1 MTIVFMGTPEFAVP
15 SLRILLDRGHH
26 VAAVVTAPD
35 KPRGRGQH
43 VSCTPVKD
51 FATALSIP
59 VLQPENLR
67 DPSFA
72 DALAAFHA
80 DLFVIVAF
88 RILPKEIFTIPAL
101 GAFNLHASLL
111 PKYRGA
117 APVNWAIINGDRES
131 GVTTFFLQ
139 EKVDTG
145 SILLQ
150 RSVPI
155 TDTMNAGEL
164 HDVLMELG
172 AAAVAET
179 VAMIDERRAVP
190 YAQDDAL
197 ASPAPKIF
205 KDDCRIVWDRPA
217 HAVHNFIRGLSP
229 HPAAWTTLNGKT
241 VKLYAAREADIMHG
255 AGPEPS
261 AVASSVTPPVR
272 EGLTPGMLR
281 AAGDTL
287 FCGTARGAIEILE
300 LQLEG
305 KKRLGGAEFLRGYR
319 LAEPAAFV

>member
-1 MTIVFMGTPEFAVP
+1 MTIVFMGTPDFAVP
-15 SLRILLDRGHH
+15 SLRMLLDRGHR

-35 KPRGRGQH
+35 KPRGRGQL
-43 VSCTPVKD
+43 VSCTPVKE
-51 FATALSIP
+51 FAAAWSIP

-72 DALAAFHA
+72 DALVALHA
-80 DLFVIVAF
+80 DVFVIVAF
-88 RILPKEIFTIPAL
+88 RILPKEVFTIPVL
-101 GAFNLHASLL
+101 GAFTLHASLL

-117 APVNWAIINGDRES
+117 APINWAIINGDRES
-131 GVTTFFLQ
+131 GVTTFFLR

-155 TDTMNAGEL
+155 TDAMNAGEL

-172 AAAVAET
+172 ASVVAET
-179 VAMIDERRAVP
+179 VAMIDEGRAVP

-205 KDDCRIVWDRPA
+205 KDDCRIAWDRPA
-217 HAVHNFIRGLSP
+217 DTVHNFIRGLSP
-229 HPAAWTTLNGKT
+229 HPAAWTMLNGKT
-241 VKLYAAREADIMHG
+241 LKLYAARVAGIADG
-255 AGPEPS
+255 AVDEPS
-261 AVASSVTPPVR
+261 AAAPNAAFES
-272 EGLTPGMLR
+272 LTPGMLR
-281 AAGDTL
+281 AEGDRL
-287 FCGTARGAIEILE
+287 FAGTATGALEILE

-305 KKRLGGAEFLRGYR
+305 KKRLGAADFLRGFR
-319 LAEPAAFV
+319 LADPAAFV

>member
-43 VSCTPVKD
+43 VSCTPVKE
-51 FATALSIP
+51 FAAARSIP

-67 DPSFA
+67 DSAFA
-72 DALAAFHA
+72 DALTALHA
-80 DLFVIVAF
+80 DVFVVVAF
-88 RILPKEIFTIPAL
+88 RILPREVFTIPAL

-117 APVNWAIINGDRES
+117 APINWAIINGDRES
-131 GVTTFFLQ
+131 GVTTFFLR

-155 TDTMNAGEL
+155 TDAMNAGEL

-172 AAAVAET
+172 AAVVAET
-179 VAMIDERRAVP
+179 VAMIGERRAVP

-205 KDDCRIVWDRPA
+205 KDDCRIAWDMPA
-217 HAVHNFIRGLSP
+217 DTIHNFIRGLSP
-229 HPAAWTTLNGKT
+229 HPAAWTMLNGKT
-241 VKLYAAREADIMHG
+241 VKLYAARVAVG
-255 AGPEPS
+255 AVDE
-261 AVASSVTPPVR
+261 PPVAAPPAAM
-272 EGLTPGMLR
+272 EALTPGMLR
-281 AAGDTL
+281 AEGDRL
-287 FCGTARGAIEILE
+287 FAGTATGALEILE

-305 KKRLGGAEFLRGYR
+305 KKRLGAADFLRGFR
-319 LAEPAAFV
+319 LAHPAAFV